1 MAGARGFEECM
12 NEIRS
17 PLGYFKCFLHSEMT
31 AYYKAK
37 LNKGGK
43 EKSNRKKQ
51 KQDASPGRSDNQ
63 AKSRGAKALGLSSL
77 PGPIATPLLRV
88 PVLL

>member
-1 MAGARGFEECM
+1 
-12 NEIRS
+12 
-17 PLGYFKCFLHSEMT
+17 MT

-43 EKSNRKKQ
+43 EESNRKKQ
-51 KQDASPGRSDNQ
+51 KQDASPLPGAQTTRQ
-63 AKSRGAKALGLSSL
+63 RGAKALCPGLPF

>member
-1 MAGARGFEECM
+1 
-12 NEIRS
+12 
-17 PLGYFKCFLHSEMT
+17 MT

-43 EKSNRKKQ
+43 EESNRKKQ

-63 AKSRGAKALGLSSL
+63 AKSRGAKALCLSSL

-88 PVLL
+88 PFLLWGTGWQEDGEQSGSMEKLSEEDKQELA